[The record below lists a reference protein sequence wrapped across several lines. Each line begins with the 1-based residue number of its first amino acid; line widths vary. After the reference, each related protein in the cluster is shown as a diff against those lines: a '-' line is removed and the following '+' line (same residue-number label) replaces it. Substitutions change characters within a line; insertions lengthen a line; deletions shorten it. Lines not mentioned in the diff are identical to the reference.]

1 MLVMI
6 DKDGTADVYDDAY
19 DIVIHCKGEEDQKD
33 AILALKNARRWI
45 PVTERLPESGDEEVL
60 VQCNGKDGA
69 IKLIDAFMIASY
81 DEEIGW
87 YSMGHPDLFA
97 TVSAWMPLPE
107 MYKENENECDL
118 SCAGPRESDFG

>member
-1 MLVMI
+1 MEKHL
-6 DKDGTADVYDDAY
+6 
-19 DIVIHCKGEEDQKD
+19 
-33 AILALKNARRWI
+33 WI

-107 MYKENENECDL
+107 MYKENENE
-118 SCAGPRESDFG
+118 